1 MAHQQLKERVCRV
14 NKESVRAGLV
24 TLTFGNVSGADRGA
38 GVMAIKPSG
47 VSYDALKP
55 DDIIV
60 LAIADGRVVEG
71 KLRPSSDTAT
81 HVLLYQNFPHI
92 GGVVHTH
99 SHYATAWAQAG
110 REIPCLGTTHADHF
124 YGPVPVTRQLTPEEI
139 QDQYELN
146 TGNVIVERFAGGEP
160 NPDQMPA
167 VLVPGHAPFVW
178 GPTPE
183 NALANAIALESVAL
197 MAVQTY
203 AINPEVTPIPQP
215 LLDKHYLRKHG
226 PAAYY
231 GQK

>member
-1 MAHQQLKERVCRV
+1 MSHQQLKERVCRA

-24 TLTFGNVSGADRGA
+24 TLTFGNVSGADRSA

-55 DDIIV
+55 EDIVVI
-60 LAIADGRVVEG
+60 AIADGRVVEG

-81 HVLLYQNFPHI
+81 HVLLYQSFPHI

-99 SHYATAWAQAG
+99 SRYATAWAQAG

-139 QDQYELN
+139 RDQYELN
-146 TGNVIVERFAGGEP
+146 TGKVIVERFAGGKP

-183 NALANAIALESVAL
+183 NALANAIALEAVAL

-203 AINPEVTPIPQP
+203 AINPETSPIPQS